1 MEETIICSRTLLRM
15 HMREIGL
22 YFSGFDFAPFLNTG
36 VNIASLQSVGTVP
49 VLTDDSNKSDIIWEI
64 LSGPIVLVGFRFFNN
79 FDVPSGVIMMSC
91 I

>member
-36 VNIASLQSVGTVP
+36 VNISSLQSVGITR
-49 VLTDDSNKSDIIWEI
+49 L
-64 LSGPIVLVGFRFFNN
+64 
-79 FDVPSGVIMMSC
+79 
-91 I
+91 